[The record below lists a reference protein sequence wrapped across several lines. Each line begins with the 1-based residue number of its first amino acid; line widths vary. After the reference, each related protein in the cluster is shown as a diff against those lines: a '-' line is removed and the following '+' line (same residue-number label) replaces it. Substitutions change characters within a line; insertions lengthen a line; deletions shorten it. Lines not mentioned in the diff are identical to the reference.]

1 MGCFSPHFG
10 NLLRYLCMMTGLR
23 VSKHDRKYCTGST
36 VRRTKMPEQTDPT
49 SSQATPHSTDPFE
62 EAYRNYLR
70 AMKDAWAQ
78 YDVDAVNLRPHPM
91 LPFGQAVPGLPCA
104 PGHIAVN
111 CR

>member
-1 MGCFSPHFG
+1 
-10 NLLRYLCMMTGLR
+10 
-23 VSKHDRKYCTGST
+23 
-36 VRRTKMPEQTDPT
+36 MPEQTDPT

-78 YDVDAVNLRPHPM
+78 YDVDAVNLRSHPM

-111 CR
+111 CRGHIARVEFVIHFRDSDTGNIDTNETTDRPLK